1 MDVAAMS
8 FGIQNASLKQQIN
21 ISVQKI
27 AMDAID
33 QNFEALR
40 KVMEASVS
48 PHLGSNIDMKG

>member
-8 FGIQNASLKQQIN
+8 IGLQSASLQQQVN

-27 AMDAID
+27 AMDTID